1 MRRLMQPAPAAKA
14 GEPDEPGMTEEG
26 AAFAVLGTDVES
38 LASAVTRQWGLD
50 ESMLYMIRR
59 VSPTAPIR
67 SADSDDDVLRLSAS
81 CANEVVD
88 VSSLPP
94 PQQSNALQRIAHR
107 YARALGLTLRDIQL
121 ASQGVAPGSE
131 EDTAAGRASQLGGLN

>member
-1 MRRLMQPAPAAKA
+1 MMRPRF
-14 GEPDEPGMTEEG
+14 GMT
-26 AAFAVLGTDVES
+26 
-38 LASAVTRQWGLD
+38 W
-50 ESMLYMIRR
+50 
-59 VSPTAPIR
+59 
-67 SADSDDDVLRLSAS
+67 LSAS